1 MSLRFYGEVAD
12 LLRSGRTVAIATLV
26 DKQGSTPRGFG
37 AKLVVPDSGATLFS
51 IGGGAFE
58 ALVIE
63 DARQA
68 IREGRGFEK
77 EYRFTETGDH
87 AVGMVCGGSAR
98 VLFEVVRP
106 PDPLVVF
113 GGGHVGRE
121 VALLGARLDFD
132 VTVVDDRERYL
143 EPGRYPD
150 SVKRVRAE
158 HDYSSGLPD
167 IPPGAYVAILTR
179 CHKTDLA
186 AVRHSVGRGAVYV
199 GVIGSRRKIATLL
212 SRARD
217 LGTPAEDL
225 AALHAPIGL
234 PIHAETPEEIAISIL
249 AEVISVRRALSDQP
263 TLRTTVQRIPT
274 PARNAPAQV
283 PVIFDAPARRR
294 R

>member
-1 MSLRFYGEVAD
+1 MSLRCYETIARM
-12 LLRSGRTVAIATLV
+12 LRSGRTLVIATLV

-37 AKLVVPDSGATLFS
+37 AKLVVADSGEILFS

-77 EYRFTETGDH
+77 EYRFTEKGEN
-87 AVGMVCGGSAR
+87 ALGMVCGGSAR

-106 PDPLVVF
+106 PEPLVVF
-113 GGGHVGRE
+113 GGWHVGCE
-121 VALLGARLDFD
+121 VARLADRLEFD
-132 VTVVDDRERYL
+132 VTVVDDREPYL
-143 EPGRYPD
+143 EARRYPEG
-150 SVKRVRAE
+150 VKRLRAE
-158 HDYSSGLPD
+158 HDYSSGLPE
-167 IPPGAYVAILTR
+167 IPPGAYVAIVTR

-186 AVRHSVGRGAVYV
+186 ALRHVVGRGAAYV
-199 GVIGSRRKIATLL
+199 GVIGSRRKMATLL

-217 LGTPAEDL
+217 LGIPPDEL
-225 AALHAPIGL
+225 ASLHAPIGL
-234 PIHAETPEEIAISIL
+234 PIRAETPEEIAVSIL
-249 AEVISVRRALSDQP
+249 AEMISVRRAAAAQP
-263 TLRTTVQRIPT
+263 ALRTTVQRMPM
-274 PARNAPAQV
+274 PARTVPASV